1 MMRIDKLAARL
12 KACSGT
18 FPWRDFVNL
27 LAGLGYEPMN
37 AGKTGGSR
45 RKFRHPETGR
55 MIFLDEP
62 HDGEMKPSMVRRL
75 RDDLEQRGEL

>member
-1 MMRIDKLAARL
+1 MSRIEKLEVRL
-12 KACSGT
+12 EACTGT
-18 FPWRDFVNL
+18 FPWRDFVSL
-27 LAGLGYEPMN
+27 LSGLGYEPLN

-45 RKFRHPETGR
+45 RKFCHHATGR

-75 RDDLEQRGEL
+75 RDDLEQRGEI